1 MERTFDSYWVP
12 SDEEYFAKYWVNPEE
27 LTKEVFDG
35 YDYWVANVSC
45 PFVYDGELQMPKINE
60 FANKCEYLGIDVQI
74 CIIVRDQNINCE
86 QQRRVRGGP
95 TLPTAMEYYK
105 KKSLDMDLKFI
116 S

>member
-1 MERTFDSYWVP
+1 MLVVHLYMM
-12 SDEEYFAKYWVNPEE
+12 
-27 LTKEVFDG
+27 G
-35 YDYWVANVSC
+35 NV
-45 PFVYDGELQMPKINE
+45 QMPKINE

-105 KKSLDMDLKFI
+105 KENLWTWIQSSFLGQ
-116 S
+116 